1 MKIYKVGD
9 KQKAVC
15 ELCQSVTEA
24 TFLLRDVPFS
34 DGSGIVKNVLAG
46 VCDSCT
52 EVVLIP
58 HQSTP
63 AIKKQWDAQN
73 KAIETRVP
81 AHMVDMLN
89 LASMELGGSTDFS
102 NALIKY
108 YLHNLSEQ
116 KTSVKGLIK
125 YLESDLA
132 KGVAQKRISLKG
144 RQVSKEIDN
153 IKFKTS
159 IASTTDVLKAVVLKI
174 NDDVFVHPKTQ
185 LINSLKGV
193 AAAFG

>member
-1 MKIYKVGD
+1 
-9 KQKAVC
+9 
-15 ELCQSVTEA
+15 
-24 TFLLRDVPFS
+24 
-34 DGSGIVKNVLAG
+34 
-46 VCDSCT
+46 
-52 EVVLIP
+52 
-58 HQSTP
+58 
-63 AIKKQWDAQN
+63 
-73 KAIETRVP
+73 
-81 AHMVDMLN
+81 MLN

>member
-15 ELCQSVTEA
+15 ESCQTMTQT
-24 TFLLRDVPFS
+24 TFMLRDVPFN
-34 DGSGIVKNVLAG
+34 DNSGVVKNVLAG
-46 VCDSCT
+46 VCDTCD

-63 AIKKQWDAQN
+63 AIKKQFDAQK

-81 AHMVDMLN
+81 AHMVDILN
-89 LASMELGGSTDFS
+89 LASMELGGSTEFS

-108 YLHNLSEQ
+108 YLHSLSEE
-116 KTSVKGLIK
+116 KTSCKSLIK
-125 YLESDLA
+125 YLNNDLA
-132 KGVAQKRISLKG
+132 KGAAQKRISLKG
-144 RQVSKEIDN
+144 KLVSQEIDN
-153 IKFKTS
+153 IKVKTS

-174 NDDVFVHPKTQ
+174 NDDVFVHPKPK
-185 LINSLKGV
+185 LISSLKGV
-193 AAAFG
+193 AAAFA

>member
-15 ELCQSVTEA
+15 ESCQSLTDA
-24 TFLLRDVPFS
+24 TFMLRDVPFS
-34 DGSGIVKNVLAG
+34 DGSGTVKNVLAG
-46 VCDSCT
+46 VCDSCN

-63 AIKKQWDAQN
+63 AIKKQLDTHK
-73 KAIETRVP
+73 KAVETRVP

-159 IASTTDVLKAVVLKI
+159 IGSTTDVLKAVVLKI

-193 AAAFG
+193 AAAFA

>member
-15 ELCQSVTEA
+15 ESCQSLTDA
-24 TFLLRDVPFS
+24 TFMLRDVPFS
-34 DGSGIVKNVLAG
+34 DGSGTVKNVLAG
-46 VCDSCT
+46 VCDSCN

-63 AIKKQWDAQN
+63 AIKKQLDTHK
-73 KAIETRVP
+73 KAVETRVP

-116 KTSVKGLIK
+116 KTSVKGLTK

-159 IASTTDVLKAVVLKI
+159 IGSTTDVLKAVVLKI

-193 AAAFG
+193 AAAFA

>member
-9 KQKAVC
+9 KQKALC
-15 ELCQSVTEA
+15 ESCQSLADA
-24 TFLLRDVPFS
+24 TFMLRDVPFS
-34 DGSGIVKNVLAG
+34 DGSGVVKNVLAG
-46 VCDSCT
+46 VCDSCN

-63 AIKKQWDAQN
+63 AIKKQLDAQK
-73 KAIETRVP
+73 KAVETRVP
-81 AHMVDMLN
+81 AHMIDMLN

-108 YLHNLSEQ
+108 YLHDLSEE

-159 IASTTDVLKAVVLKI
+159 IGSTTDVLKAVVLKI
-174 NDDVFVHPKTQ
+174 NDDVFIHPKAQ
-185 LINSLKGV
+185 LINTLKGV
-193 AAAFG
+193 AAAFA

>member
-15 ELCQSVTEA
+15 ESCQSLTDA
-24 TFLLRDVPFS
+24 TFMLRDVPFS
-34 DGSGIVKNVLAG
+34 DGSGTVKNVLAG
-46 VCDSCT
+46 VCDSCN

-63 AIKKQWDAQN
+63 AIKKQLDIQK
-73 KAIETRVP
+73 KAVETRVP

-108 YLHNLSEQ
+108 YLHNLSEE
-116 KTSVKGLIK
+116 KTSIKDLIK
-125 YLESDLA
+125 YLECDLA

-144 RQVSKEIDN
+144 RLVSKEIDN

-159 IASTTDVLKAVVLKI
+159 IVSTTDVLKAVVLKI

-193 AAAFG
+193 AAAFA

>member
-15 ELCQSVTEA
+15 ESCQSLTDA
-24 TFLLRDVPFS
+24 TFKLRDVPFS
-34 DGSGIVKNVLAG
+34 DGSGTVKNVLAG
-46 VCDSCT
+46 VCDSCN

-63 AIKKQWDAQN
+63 AIKKQLDTHK
-73 KAIETRVP
+73 KAVETRVP

-159 IASTTDVLKAVVLKI
+159 IGSTTDVLKAVVLKI

-193 AAAFG
+193 AAAFA

>member
-1 MKIYKVGD
+1 MKIFKVGD
-9 KQKAVC
+9 KKKAVC
-15 ELCQSVTEA
+15 ETCQLLTHA

-46 VCDSCT
+46 VCDSCN

-63 AIKKQWDAQN
+63 AIKKQMDAQK
-73 KAIETRVP
+73 KAVETRVP

-159 IASTTDVLKAVVLKI
+159 IGSTTDVLKAVVLKI
-174 NDDVFVHPKTQ
+174 NDDVFVHPKAQ

-193 AAAFG
+193 AAAFA

>member
-1 MKIYKVGD
+1 M
-9 KQKAVC
+9 
-15 ELCQSVTEA
+15 
-24 TFLLRDVPFS
+24 LRDVPFS
-34 DGSGIVKNVLAG
+34 DGSGTVKNALAG
-46 VCDSCT
+46 VCDSCN

-63 AIKKQWDAQN
+63 AIKKQLDTHK
-73 KAIETRVP
+73 KAVETRVP

-159 IASTTDVLKAVVLKI
+159 IGSTTDVLKAVVLKI

-193 AAAFG
+193 AAAFA

>member
-15 ELCQSVTEA
+15 ESCQSLTDA
-24 TFLLRDVPFS
+24 TFMLRAVPFS
-34 DGSGIVKNVLAG
+34 DGSGTVKNVLAG
-46 VCDSCT
+46 VCDSCN

-63 AIKKQWDAQN
+63 AIKKQLDTQK
-73 KAIETRVP
+73 KAVETRVP

-108 YLHNLSEQ
+108 YLHNLSEE
-116 KTSVKGLIK
+116 KTSIKDLTK
-125 YLESDLA
+125 YLECDLA

-144 RQVSKEIDN
+144 RRVSKEIDN

-159 IASTTDVLKAVVLKI
+159 IVSTTDVLKAVVLKI

-193 AAAFG
+193 AAAFA

>member
-15 ELCQSVTEA
+15 ESCQSLTGA
-24 TFLLRDVPFS
+24 TFMLRGVPFS

-46 VCDSCT
+46 VCDSCK

-63 AIKKQWDAQN
+63 AIKKQLDTQK
-73 KAIETRVP
+73 KAVETRVP

-159 IASTTDVLKAVVLKI
+159 IGSTTDVLKAVVLKI

-193 AAAFG
+193 AAAFA

>member
-15 ELCQSVTEA
+15 ESCQSLTDVT
-24 TFLLRDVPFS
+24 FMLRDVPFS
-34 DGSGIVKNVLAG
+34 DGSGTVKNVLAG
-46 VCDSCT
+46 VCDSCN

-63 AIKKQWDAQN
+63 AIKKQLDTHK
-73 KAIETRVP
+73 KAVETRVP

-159 IASTTDVLKAVVLKI
+159 IGSTTDVLKAVVLKI

-185 LINSLKGV
+185 LINILKGV
-193 AAAFG
+193 AAAFA

>member
-15 ELCQSVTEA
+15 ESCQSLTDA
-24 TFLLRDVPFS
+24 TFMLRDVPFS
-34 DGSGIVKNVLAG
+34 DGSGTVKNVLAG
-46 VCDSCT
+46 VCDSCN

-58 HQSTP
+58 HQSIP
-63 AIKKQWDAQN
+63 AIKKQLDTHK
-73 KAIETRVP
+73 KAVETRVP
-81 AHMVDMLN
+81 AHMIDMLN

-144 RQVSKEIDN
+144 RLVSKEIDN

-159 IASTTDVLKAVVLKI
+159 IGSTTDVLKAVVLKI

-193 AAAFG
+193 AAAFA

>member
-15 ELCQSVTEA
+15 ESCQSLTDA
-24 TFLLRDVPFS
+24 TFMLRDVPCS
-34 DGSGIVKNVLAG
+34 DGSGTVKNVLAG
-46 VCDSCT
+46 VCDSCN

-63 AIKKQWDAQN
+63 AIKKQLDTQK
-73 KAIETRVP
+73 KAVETRVP

-159 IASTTDVLKAVVLKI
+159 IGSTTDVLKAVVLKI

>member
-15 ELCQSVTEA
+15 ESCQSLTDA
-24 TFLLRDVPFS
+24 TFMLRDVPFS
-34 DGSGIVKNVLAG
+34 DGSGTVKNVLAG
-46 VCDSCT
+46 VCDSCN

-63 AIKKQWDAQN
+63 AIKKQLDTQK
-73 KAIETRVP
+73 KAVETRVP

-159 IASTTDVLKAVVLKI
+159 IGSTTDVLKAVVLKI

-193 AAAFG
+193 AAAFA

>member
-1 MKIYKVGD
+1 MKIFKVGD
-9 KQKAVC
+9 KKKAIC
-15 ELCQSVTEA
+15 ETCESLTDA
-24 TFLLRDVPFS
+24 TFMLRDVPFS

-46 VCDSCT
+46 VCDSCN

-63 AIKKQWDAQN
+63 AIKKQLDAQK

-102 NALIKY
+102 NTLIKY

-144 RQVSKEIDN
+144 RQVSKEIAN
-153 IKFKTS
+153 IKLKTS
-159 IASTTDVLKAVVLKI
+159 IASTTDVLKAIVLKI
-174 NDDVFVHPKTQ
+174 NDDVFVHPKTK

-193 AAAFG
+193 AAAFA

>member
-15 ELCQSVTEA
+15 ESCQSLTDA
-24 TFLLRDVPFS
+24 TFMLRDVPFS
-34 DGSGIVKNVLAG
+34 DGSGTVKNVLAG
-46 VCDSCT
+46 VCDSCN

-63 AIKKQWDAQN
+63 AIKKQLDTHK
-73 KAIETRVP
+73 KAVETRVP

-159 IASTTDVLKAVVLKI
+159 IGSTTNVLKAVVLKI

-185 LINSLKGV
+185 LINILKGV
-193 AAAFG
+193 AAAFA

>member
-1 MKIYKVGD
+1 
-9 KQKAVC
+9 
-15 ELCQSVTEA
+15 
-24 TFLLRDVPFS
+24 
-34 DGSGIVKNVLAG
+34 
-46 VCDSCT
+46 
-52 EVVLIP
+52 
-58 HQSTP
+58 
-63 AIKKQWDAQN
+63 
-73 KAIETRVP
+73 
-81 AHMVDMLN
+81 MVDMLN

-159 IASTTDVLKAVVLKI
+159 IGSTTDVLKAVVLKI

-185 LINSLKGV
+185 LINILKGV
-193 AAAFG
+193 AAAFA

>member
-15 ELCQSVTEA
+15 ESCQSLTDA
-24 TFLLRDVPFS
+24 TFMLRDVPFS
-34 DGSGIVKNVLAG
+34 DGSGTVKNVLAG
-46 VCDSCT
+46 VCDSCN

-63 AIKKQWDAQN
+63 AIKKQLDTQK
-73 KAIETRVP
+73 KAVETRVP

-116 KTSVKGLIK
+116 KTSVKDLIK

-159 IASTTDVLKAVVLKI
+159 IGSTTDVLKAVVLKI

-185 LINSLKGV
+185 LINSLKSV
-193 AAAFG
+193 AAAFA

>member
-15 ELCQSVTEA
+15 ESCQSLTGA
-24 TFLLRDVPFS
+24 TFMLRDVPFS
-34 DGSGIVKNVLAG
+34 DGSGTVKNVLAG
-46 VCDSCT
+46 VCDSCN

-63 AIKKQWDAQN
+63 AIKKQLDTQK
-73 KAIETRVP
+73 KAVETRVP

-159 IASTTDVLKAVVLKI
+159 IGSTTDVLKAVVLKI

-193 AAAFG
+193 AAAFA

>member
-15 ELCQSVTEA
+15 ESCQSLTDA
-24 TFLLRDVPFS
+24 TFMLRDVPFS
-34 DGSGIVKNVLAG
+34 DGSGTVKNVLAG
-46 VCDSCT
+46 VCDSCN

-63 AIKKQWDAQN
+63 AIKKQLDTHK
-73 KAIETRVP
+73 KAVETRVP

-159 IASTTDVLKAVVLKI
+159 IGSTTDVLKAVVLKI

-185 LINSLKGV
+185 LINILKGV
-193 AAAFG
+193 AAAFA